1 MYMKEFFFS
10 KVAYTKNSASYV
22 DSFFKSLKDF

>member
-10 KVAYTKNSASYV
+10 KVAYIKNSATNI